1 MKTNFCLSH
10 IPLHIKAQQNMTTEN
25 ENTKLNP
32 ELEPDLNIDSLS
44 SDLIEESDL
53 MSDFDLE
60 SGDIQLDDSVLD
72 EDNFSPDMLEQHLTS
87 RDSSTS
93 LGLLSTI
100 PVTMTV
106 EISQKQL
113 PIEDLMNFEQ
123 GQVIVLDKSLG
134 EPVELRVNGVLFATG
149 QIIESDGKYGV
160 KVLSLATNNL

>member
-1 MKTNFCLSH
+1 MD
-10 IPLHIKAQQNMTTEN
+10 TEI
-25 ENTKLNP
+25 ENK
-32 ELEPDLNIDSLS
+32 ELDSDLNLDSLN
-44 SDLIEESDL
+44 SDFIEESDL

-60 SGDIQLDDSVLD
+60 TGDIQLDNSPLD
-72 EDNFSPDMLEQHLTS
+72 EDNFDPDMLEQHLTS
-87 RDSSTS
+87 RDSTTS

-123 GQVIVLDKSLG
+123 GQIITLDKSLG
-134 EPVELRVNGVLFATG
+134 EPVDLRVNGVLFATG
-149 QIIESDGKYGV
+149 QIVESDGKYGV